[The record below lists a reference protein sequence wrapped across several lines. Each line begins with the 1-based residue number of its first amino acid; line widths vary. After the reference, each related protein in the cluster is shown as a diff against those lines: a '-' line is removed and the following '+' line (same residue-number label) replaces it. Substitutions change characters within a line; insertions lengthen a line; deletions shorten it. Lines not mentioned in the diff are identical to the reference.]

1 MVDYYVPLYPL
12 LRSTTSSRMSTVI
25 DHHAPLLIPPVAVD
39 HIVRTACLSCPT
51 ITSHYIPPLRST
63 TSSRTPCVAAS
74 RASSYLHS
82 HFPSSATL

>member
-39 HIVRTACLSCPT
+39 HIVPYCMSIMPDYYVPLHPTAAIDHIVPYAMCCCFESPVLPAQPFSVFCHT
-51 ITSHYIPPLRST
+51 
-63 TSSRTPCVAAS
+63 
-74 RASSYLHS
+74 
-82 HFPSSATL
+82 